1 MLLVFSPQNV
11 TWFLQ
16 VDLSRIFG
24 FLGSHSATEN
34 CSFWVS
40 VKNHHSIES
49 NMPVTFN
56 YWMCKDQCE
65 INVRNQQRQYDLGS
79 SKNSQF
85 VLENYLL
92 MGSTITWYN
101 LQTVN
106 IIHYCIIAKI
116 CCVPRKHGGMSW
128 PPWLHHVHKLRL
140 ITVDWYDMPVL
151 SSDTAKTRRYVLWG
165 VSVARGDE

>member
-1 MLLVFSPQNV
+1 VFSPQNV

-16 VDLSRIFG
+16 VDLSQIFG
-24 FLGSHSATEN
+24 FLGSHSVTEN

-40 VKNHHSIES
+40 VKNRRSIES
-49 NMPVTFN
+49 NMPVAFY

-65 INVRNQQRQYDLGS
+65 KNIRNQQRQYDLGS

-92 MGSTITWYN
+92 IGNTFTWYN

-106 IIHYCIIAKI
+106 IIHHGIITKI
-116 CCVPRKHGGMSW
+116 CCAPRKHGGISW
-128 PPWLHHVHKLRL
+128 PSWLHHVHELRL
-140 ITVDWYDMPVL
+140 ITVDWYDVPVS
-151 SSDTAKTRRYVLWG
+151 SSDKAKTLHYVLLS
-165 VSVARGDE
+165 VSVASGDE